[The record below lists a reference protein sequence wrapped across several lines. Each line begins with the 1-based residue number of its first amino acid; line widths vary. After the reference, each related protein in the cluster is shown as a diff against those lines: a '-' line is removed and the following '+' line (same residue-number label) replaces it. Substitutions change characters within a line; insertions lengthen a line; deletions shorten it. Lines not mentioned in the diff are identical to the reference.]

1 MPVQK
6 SVGDRWQK
14 ATGCLMVVGYGL
26 SETAPAASID
36 PVDGKTFSDTIGP
49 SAEKSDFQEAGAAG
63 TDSQGRPHH
72 GHQDPDQSHWPT
84 PAIQLESAVSVGADH
99 A

>member
-14 ATGCLMVVGYGL
+14 TTGCLMVVGYGL

-36 PVDGKTFSDTIGP
+36 PVDGKTFSDTIGLLYLP
-49 SAEKSDFQEAGAAG
+49 LKCLFKMIKENFIS
-63 TDSQGRPHH
+63 
-72 GHQDPDQSHWPT
+72 
-84 PAIQLESAVSVGADH
+84 
-99 A
+99 